1 MLDLDEHRKLQ
12 EDRISALYGKNAIL
26 NTASVG
32 DAFCLFKV
40 FQDKLNYITVKQ
52 FCANSQMFLRGN
64 REISLPVVLTLIP
77 YLHHQT
83 ATKCQLCLFLV
94 SF

>member
-1 MLDLDEHRKLQ
+1 MLDLDKDRKLQ

-26 NTASVG
+26 NTANVG

-40 FQDKLNYITVKQ
+40 FQDKLNYIIVKQ
-52 FCANSQMFLRGN
+52 FYAN
-64 REISLPVVLTLIP
+64 SLPVVHTLIP
-77 YLHHQT
+77 YLRHRT